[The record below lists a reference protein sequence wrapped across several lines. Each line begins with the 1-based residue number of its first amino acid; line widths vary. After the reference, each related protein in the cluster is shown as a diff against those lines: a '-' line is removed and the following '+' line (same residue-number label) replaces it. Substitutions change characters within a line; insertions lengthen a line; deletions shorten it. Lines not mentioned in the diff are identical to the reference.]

1 MADVVA
7 KVYADALFAA
17 AVEENMLETVASDFQ
32 AFMGFFQEAKHLLL
46 SPTIKQAD
54 KKALLET
61 MTGEGAFAN
70 FVWLLFEKDRLS
82 IIEDAKRIFDE
93 KVDEKNLIV
102 KAYVSSAVAL
112 SDAQRAEIK
121 QKLDA
126 STGFQTVI
134 IDSVNPALI
143 GGLVIR
149 IGDKV
154 LDGSVKSKLDSLLER
169 MREIK

>member
-17 AVEENMLETVASDFQ
+17 AVEENMLETVVSDFQ
-32 AFMGFFQEAKHLLL
+32 AFMGFFAEAKHLLL

-70 FVWLLFEKDRLS
+70 FVWLLFEKDRLP
-82 IIEDAKRIFDE
+82 ILEDAKRIFDE
-93 KVDEKNLIV
+93 RVDEKNLIV
-102 KAYVSSAVAL
+102 KAYVSSAVKL
-112 SDAQRAEIK
+112 SDAQKVEIK
-121 QKLDA
+121 KKLDA
-126 STGFQTVI
+126 STGFRTVI

-154 LDGSVKSKLDSLLER
+154 LDGSVKSKLDSLLES